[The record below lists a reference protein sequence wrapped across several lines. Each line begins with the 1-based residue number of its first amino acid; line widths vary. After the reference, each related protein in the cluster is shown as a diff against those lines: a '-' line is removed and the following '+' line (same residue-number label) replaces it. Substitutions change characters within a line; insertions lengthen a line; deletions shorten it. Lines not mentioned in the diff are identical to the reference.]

1 MENTSRHRN
10 EQTNSVPKEQEGAA
24 YRVTCTPGL
33 YAPDF
38 EYFYARQIFIISD
51 KSGTTSFASRMESR
65 LFLRTASHHLS
76 RRRIRALCREIHRDL
91 MREQAAAGR
100 LTGSH

>member
-10 EQTNSVPKEQEGAA
+10 GQTNSVPKEQEGAA

-33 YAPDF
+33 YDPDF

-51 KSGTTSFASRMESR
+51 KSGTTSFASRMERR
-65 LFLRTASHHLS
+65 LFLRTAHTIYPGEGYGH
-76 RRRIRALCREIHRDL
+76 C
-91 MREQAAAGR
+91 AGR
-100 LTGSH
+100 YTGT